1 MVQRTGFEPAK
12 HYALGPHP
20 SPFDHSG
27 TSARSE
33 RGPNFVYHDGESLIQ
48 NPNLVTGFY
57 KSGFKHLRNPSGPT
71 LLLIMIDPRESV
83 SRE

>member
-1 MVQRTGFEPAK
+1 MVQRAGFEPAK

-33 RGPNFVYHDGESLIQ
+33 GGPNFVYHDGESGIYDS
-48 NPNLVTGFY
+48 NPVARLY
-57 KSGFKHLRNPSGPT
+57 KSGFNHPRNPSGPT
-71 LLLIMIDPRESV
+71 LFLVMINSRESV
-83 SRE
+83 SNE